1 MLQILI
7 TGFEP
12 FGNSSENS
20 SWAVAEKVTACSI
33 EGVDVALA
41 QMPVSFERVATKYQ
55 SGADLWWVCSTLF
68 LVGDS
73 LHY

>member
-20 SWAVAEKVTACSI
+20 SWAVAERVTACSI
-33 EGVDVALA
+33 EGVDVASVCTRLEPA
-41 QMPVSFERVATKYQ
+41 LRVGFARE
-55 SGADLWWVCSTLF
+55 TL
-68 LVGDS
+68 
-73 LHY
+73 

>member
-20 SWAVAEKVTACSI
+20 SWAVAERVTACSI

-41 QMPVSFERVATKYQ
+41 QMPVSLGRAAT
-55 SGADLWWVCSTLF
+55 
-68 LVGDS
+68 
-73 LHY
+73 